1 MPPRFA
7 LSITP
12 PGNCGQC
19 HSLSLRSWPTICSV
33 TACAMPS
40 TRTVAAK
47 METIMNEPLNEPLIE
62 VKDLRVEFDVRDG
75 IVKAVDGLNLTI
87 HRGKTLGVIG
97 ESGCGKSMTARAILN
112 MIPKPGKI
120 TQGKIIYHRRIQNNG
135 QSQLDDIVELT
146 QLDPDGKVIRE
157 IRGGEIGMIF
167 QEPMS
172 SLTPVYT
179 AGIHINEAVSLHHL
193 TPVRKVGDQIAEQV
207 LAHRAVTK
215 EEAREIAIEML
226 RRVGI
231 PKPTQRVDSYP
242 HQLSGGQRQRV
253 MIAIALSCEPAM
265 LIADEPTT
273 ALDVSIEAQILDI
286 MRELQQSVNMAIM
299 FITHNLGVIA
309 SMADEIV
316 VMYMGKAVEQ
326 AKLVELF
333 KNPKHPYTQALLR
346 SIPQLGKKE
355 KGQRLA
361 SISGM
366 TPDPFHLPTGCV
378 FHPRCPMFMPGKCD
392 KIVPSWTKVD
402 EDHWVSCLLYEEV

>member
-1 MPPRFA
+1 
-7 LSITP
+7 
-12 PGNCGQC
+12 
-19 HSLSLRSWPTICSV
+19 
-33 TACAMPS
+33 
-40 TRTVAAK
+40 
-47 METIMNEPLNEPLIE
+47 METAMSEQLSEPLLE
-62 VKDLRVEFDVRDG
+62 VKDLHVEFDVRAG
-75 IVKAVDGLNLTI
+75 IVKAVDGLTMTI
-87 HRGKTLGVIG
+87 NRGKTLGVIG
-97 ESGCGKSMTARAILN
+97 ESGCGKSVTARAILN

-120 TQGKIIYHRRIQNNG
+120 TQGEIIYHRRLRREG
-135 QSQLDDIVELT
+135 SPQLDDIIDLVKT
-146 QLDPDGKVIRE
+146 DPDGTTIRQ

-179 AGIHINEAVSLHHL
+179 AGAHINEAVSLHHL

-207 LAHRAVTK
+207 LAHRTVTK
-215 EEAREIAIEML
+215 EQAREIAVDML

-231 PKPTQRVDSYP
+231 PKPTQRVDNYP

-286 MRELQQSVNMAIM
+286 MRELQESVNMAIM

-326 AKLVELF
+326 AKVVDLF
-333 KNPKHPYTQALLR
+333 KDAKHPYTLALLK
-346 SIPQLGKKE
+346 SIPHLGDKK

-366 TPDPFHLPTGCV
+366 TPDPFNLPTGCV

-392 KIVPSWTKVD
+392 KIVPSWTKVG
-402 EDHWVSCLLYEEV
+402 ENHWVS